1 MGQSAGSYP
10 PGQIFAKKTIS
21 SLRAFI
27 ISGQASPKQKKR
39 TENVSA
45 SRKRTFSTMFSR
57 SIVVSGVLTL
67 NVDEITYFRQWS
79 VCI

>member
-1 MGQSAGSYP
+1 MGQSAGRCP

-21 SLRAFI
+21 NLRAFI

-45 SRKRTFSTMFSR
+45 SRKRTSQTSSAQAPVASEFA
-57 SIVVSGVLTL
+57 LL
-67 NVDEITYFRQWS
+67 HQ
-79 VCI
+79 